1 MRVLVVHNRY
11 RSENPSGENAVVD
24 LEVDLLR
31 GAGVD
36 VAVFERS
43 SDEIDA
49 FSRRERAGLA
59 MQPIYSASSIRRVR
73 EIVRE
78 FKPDVLHL
86 HNPYPLISPSV
97 LRAAHAAGVA
107 TVVTVHNYRLMCA
120 NGLFFRDGHSCHD
133 CQDTRLPYPAV
144 VHACYRESR
153 PESAVIGTALV
164 VHRKTW
170 HTVDRFIALSDPIRD
185 FLLAYGIPVQ
195 RIALKPNTV
204 RDPGPPMPV
213 GSGFLFAGRLSVEK
227 GIEILIE
234 AWNRHPVGSL
244 GILRICGD
252 GELRGRVE
260 AWAAGRADVDFKGQC
275 SEEAV
280 SQLVDEAAVVVIP
293 STWEEPF
300 GLVAVEAMAHGR
312 PVLASDR
319 GALPE
324 LVGDDGGWVVN
335 ADADSW
341 ATGLVSASAVT
352 AENAA
357 SARRRYERE
366 FAPPANVAALL
377 SAYRT
382 AQGR

>member
-97 LRAAHAAGVA
+97 LRTARTAGVA
-107 TVVTVHNYRLMCA
+107 TVVTVHNYRLVCT

-133 CQDTRLPYPAV
+133 CQGTRLPYPAV

-170 HTVDRFIALSDPIRD
+170 HTVDRFIALSGPIRD
-185 FLLAYGIPVQ
+185 FLLAYG
-195 RIALKPNTV
+195 
-204 RDPGPPMPV
+204 
-213 GSGFLFAGRLSVEK
+213 
-227 GIEILIE
+227 
-234 AWNRHPVGSL
+234 
-244 GILRICGD
+244 
-252 GELRGRVE
+252 
-260 AWAAGRADVDFKGQC
+260 
-275 SEEAV
+275 
-280 SQLVDEAAVVVIP
+280 
-293 STWEEPF
+293 
-300 GLVAVEAMAHGR
+300 
-312 PVLASDR
+312 
-319 GALPE
+319 
-324 LVGDDGGWVVN
+324 
-335 ADADSW
+335 
-341 ATGLVSASAVT
+341 
-352 AENAA
+352 
-357 SARRRYERE
+357 
-366 FAPPANVAALL
+366 
-377 SAYRT
+377 
-382 AQGR
+382 